1 MFLTGG
7 SGFTQAPQNQNM
19 RMSMARVQ
27 RGPAKAGL
35 RQHQGAEA
43 RPSGLKPGPLG
54 NSLQKKP
61 PELDGQARGALLV
74 TIPGLAPGAEW
85 KSLGDTS

>member
-7 SGFTQAPQNQNM
+7 SSFTHAPQNQNI
-19 RMSMARVQ
+19 RMSVARVQ

-35 RQHQGAEA
+35 HQHQGAEA
-43 RPSGLKPGPLG
+43 RPSGLKPGPVG

-74 TIPGLAPGAEW
+74 TVLGLGSW
-85 KSLGDTS
+85 C